1 MSSACKIFKYTRRKI
16 KVTAMIILD
25 YVTLGLV
32 LLSLSTMYPQEL
44 MSGEAAK
51 ERVTSTYVRSLEPR
65 PYTPRFYLAA
75 LEKKSIFLQGCE
87 IKSGRVRPGFEASMC
102 ECHPNTFHYAANFQI
117 RKLVFQSRVKM
128 TT

>member
-1 MSSACKIFKYTRRKI
+1 MSSACKIIKYTRRKI
-16 KVTAMIILD
+16 KATAMIILD

-75 LEKKSIFLQGCE
+75 LEKNRFFSK
-87 IKSGRVRPGFEASMC
+87 
-102 ECHPNTFHYAANFQI
+102 AA
-117 RKLVFQSRVKM
+117 R
-128 TT
+128 